1 MEINRRSRGPSATEL
16 RQLQHFAAV
25 AEERRFTRASR
36 RLHLAQS
43 ALSSSVKALEEELQ
57 SRLFV
62 RSTRSAQL
70 TPLGRAFLEK
80 AREALKAV
88 QAGRQAVRE
97 IEGLAAGSIAIG
109 AAHSLPNFIDLPSL
123 IARFHEDY
131 PDIEVSLQQGE
142 TLGLVDRLRQGSLD
156 LAFLPLLD
164 PFEHAIRT
172 RFVACEDLAAVA
184 PRGHPLAGRASVAL
198 ADLSAYPFVDFSV
211 GWGARA
217 LVDRAFA
224 QAGARRRTA
233 SEVTDLETLE
243 SLVIKG
249 LGVAILPESI
259 AAARAPEIVS
269 IPIEPLDV
277 CWELVVAFAGG
288 NGADAAPIN
297 SAARAFLKLLL

>member
-1 MEINRRSRGPSATEL
+1 MEL

-25 AEERRFTRASR
+25 AEERHFTRASR
-36 RLHLAQS
+36 RLHIAQS

-62 RSTRSAQL
+62 RSTRSVQL
-70 TPLGRAFLEK
+70 TPSGQAFLEK

-88 QAGRQAVRE
+88 QAGRHAVRE

-109 AAHSLPNFIDLPSL
+109 TAHSLPNFIDLPSL
-123 IARFHEDY
+123 IARFHDHY

-142 TLGLVDRLRQGSLD
+142 TLGLVDRLRQGTLD

-164 PFEHAIRT
+164 PLDDAIRT

-184 PRGHPLAGRASVAL
+184 PPGHPLAGRASVAL

-211 GWGARA
+211 GWGTRA

-224 QAGARRRTA
+224 RAGAQRRTA

-259 AAARAPEIVS
+259 AAARAPDIVS

-277 CWELVVAFAGG
+277 CWELVVAFAGR
-288 NGADAAPIN
+288 NGAEAAPIN
-297 SAARAFLKLLL
+297 SAARAFLKLL

>member
-1 MEINRRSRGPSATEL
+1 MEL
-16 RQLQHFAAV
+16 RQLQHFVAV
-25 AEERRFTRASR
+25 ADERHFTRASR
-36 RLHLAQS
+36 RLHIAQS

-62 RSTRSAQL
+62 RSTRSVRL
-70 TPLGRAFLEK
+70 TPSGQAFLDK
-80 AREALKAV
+80 ALEALKAV

-97 IEGLAAGSIAIG
+97 IEGLVAGSIAIG
-109 AAHSLPNFIDLPSL
+109 TAHSLPNFIDLPNL
-123 IARFHEDY
+123 IARFHADH

-142 TLGLVDRLRQGSLD
+142 TQSLVDRLRQGSLD

-164 PFEHAIRT
+164 PFDDAIRT
-172 RFVACEDLAAVA
+172 RFVACEDLVAVA
-184 PRGHPLAGRASVAL
+184 PHGHPLAGRAAVAL
-198 ADLSAYPFVDFSV
+198 GDLSAYPFVDFSV
-211 GWGARA
+211 GWGTRA

-224 QAGARRRTA
+224 RAGAQRRTA

-259 AAARAPEIVS
+259 AGARSPDIVS
-269 IPIEPLDV
+269 IRIEPLDV

-288 NGADAAPIN
+288 NDADAAPIN
-297 SAARAFLKLLL
+297 SAARAFLKLL